1 MRKFTAMI
9 GGTLLGAAAWG
20 ASALISGVFE
30 PFDSL
35 PGFLV
40 VQIALSIAAALT
52 GFRAGRG
59 FRVCVG
65 GQLSGV
71 ESLFLC
77 DGRCRNPRLG
87 ATWCRYHDLPDHHSR
102 PDWRDGRAGAQAVA
116 QRRAVMADAPR

>member
-20 ASALISGVFE
+20 ASALISGVLE

-52 GFRAGRG
+52 GFRAG
-59 FRVCVG
+59 G
-65 GQLSGV
+65 GVLVSALLGNYLGLNLYPYV
-71 ESLFLC
+71 MGGAETRAWAL
-77 DGRCRNPRLG
+77 LG
-87 ATWCRYHDLPDHHSR
+87 AVTTIFLIIIPALIGGTAALVRKR
-102 PDWRDGRAGAQAVA
+102 WRNGER
-116 QRRAVMADAPR
+116 